1 MTARELMNPL
11 VMVVHPDDPAAHAVE
26 TMAEQGVSG
35 LPVVSPTREL
45 VGIITEKDL
54 LLMEDA
60 EPPAVRTALY
70 GLWVMPERLAKQAA
84 RRQGLRVGDL
94 MTKKVIAF
102 RPDDEVMVIARTMH
116 DKGINRV
123 PIVDDENKVV
133 GIISRADIMRVLA
146 ETGSLR

>member
-1 MTARELMNPL
+1 VTARELMNPL
-11 VMVVHPDDPAAHAVE
+11 VMVAHPDDPAAHAVE
-26 TMAEQGVSG
+26 TMAEQRVSG

-54 LLMEDA
+54 LLVEDA
-60 EPPAVRTALY
+60 EPPAFRTALY
-70 GLWVMPERLAKQAA
+70 GLWVIPDRLVKQAA
-84 RRQGLRVGDL
+84 RRRGLRVEDL

-102 RPDDEVMVIARTMH
+102 KPDDEVIVIARAMH

-133 GIISRADIMRVLA
+133 GIISRADILRVLA

>member
-1 MTARELMNPL
+1 VTARELMNPL
-11 VMVVHPDDPAAHAVE
+11 VMVTHPDDPAAHAVE
-26 TMAEQGVSG
+26 TMAEQQVSG

-45 VGIITEKDL
+45 VGIITERDL
-54 LLMEDA
+54 LLLEDA
-60 EPPAVRTALY
+60 EAPALRTALY
-70 GLWVMPERLAKQAA
+70 GLWVIPDRLVKQAA
-84 RRQGLRVGDL
+84 KRRGLRVGDL

-102 RPDDEVMVIARTMH
+102 KPDDEVMVIARTMY

-123 PIVDDENKVV
+123 PIVDDGNKVV